1 MTGKVTG
8 FILSI
13 WFILM
18 LFTGIY
24 SSVPAT
30 YNYGNGVGNFWAFSG
45 GANDA
50 GMQSGQTP
58 TNDITYLMGVL
69 NVNEHAQIAGIS
81 IPFPNGQWF
90 ATLFRV
96 ITLQASFFTDNVSG
110 LNLMIFWW
118 FPCLEIAIL
127 GIYTM
132 ITVFMN
138 VLQGLGLLS

>member
-24 SSVPAT
+24 SST
-30 YNYGNGVGNFWAFSG
+30 STSSMWAFTG
-45 GANDA
+45 NANDA
-50 GMQSGQTP
+50 GLQSGQTP

>member
-1 MTGKVTG
+1 MTGKVVG

-13 WFILM
+13 WFIMM
-18 LFTGIY
+18 LLTGIY
-24 SSVPAT
+24 SSSSGT
-30 YNYGNGVGNFWAFSG
+30 SMWAFSG
-45 GANDA
+45 NPNDA
-50 GMQSGQTP
+50 GFQTGQTP
-58 TNDITYLMGVL
+58 TNDISYLLGVL
-69 NVNEHAQIAGIS
+69 NVNEHASIGAIS
-81 IPFPNGQWF
+81 IPFPNQQWF

-96 ITLQASFFTDNVSG
+96 ITLQASFFTDTSSG

-138 VLQGLGLLS
+138 VLQGLGLLA

>member
-13 WFILM
+13 WFVLM

-24 SSVPAT
+24 SST
-30 YNYGNGVGNFWAFSG
+30 STTSMWAFSG
-45 GANDA
+45 NSNDA
-50 GMQSGQTP
+50 GMQVGQTP
-58 TNDITYLMGVL
+58 TNDVSYLMGVL

-96 ITLQASFFTDNVSG
+96 VTLQASFFNDTVSG
-110 LNLMIFWW
+110 LNLQIFWW

-132 ITVFMN
+132 VTVFMN

>member
-1 MTGKVTG
+1 MTGKVVG

-13 WFILM
+13 WFIMM
-18 LFTGIY
+18 LLTGIY
-24 SSVPAT
+24 SSS
-30 YNYGNGVGNFWAFSG
+30 NGTSMWAFSG
-45 GANDA
+45 NANDA
-50 GMQSGQTP
+50 GFQTGQTP
-58 TNDITYLMGVL
+58 TNDISYLLGVL
-69 NVNEHAQIAGIS
+69 NVNEHASIGAIS
-81 IPFPNGQWF
+81 IPFPNQQWF

-96 ITLQASFFTDNVSG
+96 ITLQASFFTDTSSG

-138 VLQGLGLLS
+138 VLQVLGLLA

>member
-1 MTGKVTG
+1 MTGKVVG

-13 WFILM
+13 WFIMM

-24 SSVPAT
+24 SST
-30 YNYGNGVGNFWAFSG
+30 QSSSMWAFAGTST
-45 GANDA
+45 DA
-50 GMQSGQTP
+50 GLQTGQTP
-58 TNDITYLMGVL
+58 TNDITYLLGVL
-69 NVNEHAQIAGIS
+69 NVNEHAQIGAVT

-96 ITLQASFFTDNVSG
+96 VTLQASFFNETVSG
-110 LNLMIFWW
+110 LNLQIFWW
-118 FPCLEIAIL
+118 FPCLEISIL

-138 VLQGLGLLS
+138 VLQGLGLLA

>member
-13 WFILM
+13 WFVMM
-18 LFTGIY
+18 LLTGIY
-24 SSVPAT
+24 SSTNVTTGSA
-30 YNYGNGVGNFWAFSG
+30 WAFSG
-45 GANDA
+45 NASDA

-69 NVNEHAQIAGIS
+69 NTNEHAKIASIS

-96 ITLQASFFTDNVSG
+96 ITLQASFFNDTTSG
-110 LNLMIFWW
+110 LNLQIFWW
-118 FPCLEIAIL
+118 FPCLEISIL

>member
-13 WFILM
+13 WFVMM

-24 SSVPAT
+24 SSTAT
-30 YNYGNGVGNFWAFSG
+30 SSMWAFSG
-45 GANDA
+45 NSNDA

-81 IPFPNGQWF
+81 IPFPNSQWF

-96 ITLQASFFTDNVSG
+96 ITLQASFFNDTVSG
-110 LNLMIFWW
+110 LNLQIFWW